1 MRKFIETVVAVVGA
15 VLGSIIGCAL
25 VLAAFIGV
33 GVATGRAVD
42 LLQGAQT
49 RMLSDWSVALD
60 GWAVILTAYLLLWL
74 PLSALARS
82 VRAPPRVE
90 LDVDD

>member
-1 MRKFIETVVAVVGA
+1 M
-15 VLGSIIGCAL
+15 LGTILGCAL
-25 VLAAFIGV
+25 VVAAFVGV
-33 GVATGRAVD
+33 GLATGRAID
-42 LLQGAQT
+42 LVQGAQT

-60 GWAVILTAYLLLWL
+60 GWAIILAAYLLLWL

-90 LDVDD
+90 LEVDD